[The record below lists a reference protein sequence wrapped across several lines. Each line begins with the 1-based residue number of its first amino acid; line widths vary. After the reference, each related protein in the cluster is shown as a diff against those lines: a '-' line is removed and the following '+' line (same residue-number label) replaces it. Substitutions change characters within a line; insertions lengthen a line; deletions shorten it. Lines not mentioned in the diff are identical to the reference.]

1 MRLCVLEKYLRA
13 NSFALI
19 SFVALTLTS
28 SVRAA
33 SLLTFAPVFTQTTN
47 EIAFIETHFDNS
59 TAQKEK
65 LARLEDARATVLDSE
80 LRDDQALA
88 ALVKSLGVQADY
100 VTTLD
105 ESALRARASV
115 LNDYDALALRVG
127 DLPPSP
133 RANRA
138 KNQFSAL
145 ANDQAALLNAEHAA
159 GISSRLAPFGRRID
173 TASRLVARAIK
184 LPVPNIRPNAM
195 RARLNGHP
203 FASAGDGAHSSNLFD
218 VTSPGGLYLSVI
230 CRLVDG
236 AQVINFTLPVI
247 TSEGR
252 YQVAQGLATLTYT
265 PDAFVTN
272 ALTVAATNGTFF
284 VQRDRNEVY
293 GLFSCVGPG
302 FELKDGKFR
311 IELPRALRGD

>member
-1 MRLCVLEKYLRA
+1 MRLCVSEKYLRA
-13 NSFALI
+13 NSFALMA
-19 SFVALTLTS
+19 FVVIVLTCPT
-28 SVRAA
+28 RAA
-33 SLLTFAPVFTQTTN
+33 SLQTFAPVFTQTTN
-47 EIAFIETHFDNS
+47 EIAFLETHFDNS
-59 TAQKEK
+59 PAQKEK
-65 LARLEDARATVLDSE
+65 LARLENARATVLDLE

-88 ALVKSLGVQADY
+88 ALVKSLGAQADY

-115 LNDYDALALRVG
+115 LNDYDALGLRVG

-138 KNQFSAL
+138 KNQFNSL
-145 ANDQAALLNAEHAA
+145 ANDQVALLNAQHAA
-159 GISSRLAPFGRRID
+159 GVSSLLAPFGRRID
-173 TASRLVARAIK
+173 TTSRLVARATK
-184 LPVPNIRPNAM
+184 LPLPNVRLNAL
-195 RARLNGHP
+195 RARVNGHP
-203 FASAGDGAHSSNLFD
+203 FASAGDGAHSSNLFG
-218 VTSPGGLYLSVI
+218 VTSPAGLYLSVI

-252 YQVAQGLATLTYT
+252 YEVAQGLATLTYT

-284 VQRDRNEVY
+284 VQRDRHEVY

-311 IELPRALRGD
+311 IELPRALRGN

>member
-1 MRLCVLEKYLRA
+1 MRLCVSEKYLRA
-13 NSFALI
+13 NFFALMAFGAI
-19 SFVALTLTS
+19 VLTIPT
-28 SVRAA
+28 RAA
-33 SLLTFAPVFTQTTN
+33 SLQTFAPVFTQTTN
-47 EIAFIETHFDNS
+47 EIAFLETHFDNS
-59 TAQKEK
+59 PAQKEK
-65 LARLEDARATVLDSE
+65 LARLENARATVLDLE

-88 ALVKSLGVQADY
+88 ALVKSLGAQADY

-138 KNQFSAL
+138 RNQFNSL
-145 ANDQAALLNAEHAA
+145 AIAQAALLNAQHAA
-159 GISSRLAPFGRRID
+159 GISGLLAPLGRRID
-173 TASRLVARAIK
+173 TTSRLVARATM
-184 LPVPNIRPNAM
+184 LPLPNVRLNAL
-195 RARLNGHP
+195 RARVNGHP
-203 FASAGDGAHSSNLFD
+203 FASAGEGAHSSNLFG
-218 VTSPGGLYLSVI
+218 VTSPAGLYLSVI

-247 TSEGR
+247 TSQGR
-252 YQVAQGLATLTYT
+252 YEVAQGLATLTYT

-284 VQRDRNEVY
+284 VQRDRHEVY
-293 GLFSCVGPG
+293 GLFSCAGPG